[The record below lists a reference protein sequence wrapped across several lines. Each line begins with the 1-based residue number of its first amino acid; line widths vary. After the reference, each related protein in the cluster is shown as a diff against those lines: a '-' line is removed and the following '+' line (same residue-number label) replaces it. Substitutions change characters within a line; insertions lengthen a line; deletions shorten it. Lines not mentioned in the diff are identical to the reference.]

1 MSVKKP
7 HKSMPSWT
15 RPFFSMVF
23 VLMLTLPALLGL
35 THVDGVQSKTCRKS
49 TFPGFDV
56 RVMFE
61 PEYYQAWTHFANAG
75 FTSDP
80 RLTQIKNWLDYHLF
94 AMTDAKEV
102 HVGKNG
108 WLFDQ
113 GSIQDFRKAG
123 CQRQAALQQLIT
135 DLRAMAHLSLAAGR
149 RFIMT
154 VVPNKA
160 TIYPEHVGAVPREKD
175 CSQSIYDLFLAEHA
189 RQPIKG
195 FVRLDEIL
203 RTAKNDRPV
212 YDPAGTHWNHHGAA
226 VAAQALL
233 KAISPNGPQPD
244 PAEGDLARFIM
255 HPQTTPPPE
264 GHAHQETDQDKRQ
277 SAAVIYGG
285 PALKLILPLIMP
297 RFERLDVIAATT
309 LPSLNLKEDIANYE
323 TIIVVVG
330 ESRLLDLSL
339 KINQICKT
347 LEADL
352 SAATKREIKLASL
365 SARHGAALNLENGH
379 LSVKSMGSVAFVE
392 LPKLPGSDPLAARL
406 LKLDVIAPHN
416 DTFTWSY
423 DHGRVLGGTRK
434 LRPGRQT
441 LYLPLPQK
449 PWMHMRINIGRLAG
463 IFKLQKAVLLTF
475 GKDDKEVIIASR
487 PPTTETSAAMKRSD
501 RPPPSDPV
509 ASLPPAIVLNDF
521 QSKRIFQRRGR
532 TSDIFISGSFR
543 GRPAAIEAQVLNHR
557 TNAVVVPWTVVDST
571 PTNGIF
577 MGIVTGVPQGGWY
590 RMAVR
595 FQNRPGIF
603 QRGRSRWGVGILVA
617 CIGQSNMKEWF
628 FAGGNGRTRDL
639 LSIHRKGQWISAEGV
654 GRGAAAFGN
663 RIIDRLSIPVGL
675 LDYAVSG
682 SGLRR
687 EADWGTGY
695 WADHSENGIYQQ
707 FVRGVTAAG
716 GSVEY
721 VVWMQGEADAARRT
735 ITESQYGQT
744 LKALINQQVRKD
756 IVNGYDGTRLPFLI
770 VGMPKRPVGRDE
782 PHQAIRNALVAA
794 TRHIPDC
801 HLAATTLDLEN
812 LGRQHLSPEAYGELG
827 LRLSQTVLCLLGK
840 SNYYRGPCIDRIR
853 RVSPTI
859 VDIDLHHRGGSDFA
873 PLFDITGFEVRHQDT
888 PLAITQVQRHNPRTI
903 RIHLAAPAP
912 PGTLIVRYLY
922 GAMPDSSAAVRDNS
936 KLRLPLEP
944 FVARVE

>member
-1 MSVKKP
+1 
-7 HKSMPSWT
+7 MPSWT

-23 VLMLTLPALLGL
+23 VFMLTLPTLLSL
-35 THVDGVQSKTCRKS
+35 AHVNGVLSKTGQKP
-49 TFPGFDV
+49 TPPGFDV
-56 RVMFE
+56 KVMLE
-61 PEYYQAWTHFANAG
+61 PEYYQAWTHFANAS

-108 WLFDQ
+108 WLFDKR
-113 GSIQDFRKAG
+113 SIQDFRKTG
-123 CQRQAALQQLIT
+123 CQKQAALQQLIT
-135 DLRAMAHLSLAAGR
+135 DLRAMAYLSLASGR
-149 RFIMT
+149 RFIIT
-154 VVPNKA
+154 VVPNKS
-160 TIYPEHVGAVPREKD
+160 TIYPEHVGAIPQEQD
-175 CSQSIYDLFLAEHA
+175 CGQSIYDLFLAEHA

-203 RTAKNDRPV
+203 SAAKKDQPV
-212 YDPAGTHWNHHGAA
+212 YDPSSTHWNHHGADL
-226 VAAQALL
+226 AAQALL
-233 KAISPNGPQPD
+233 KVIIPNGLQPAS
-244 PAEGDLARFIM
+244 AEGDLARFIM
-255 HPQTTPPPE
+255 NPQTTPPSE
-264 GHAHQETDQDKRQ
+264 GHAHQKMDQNKRQ

-309 LPSLNLKEDIANYE
+309 LPSLNLGENIANYE
-323 TIIVVVG
+323 TIIVVVS
-330 ESRLLDLSL
+330 EPQLLDLNL

-352 SAATKREIKLASL
+352 SATTKREIKLESL
-365 SARHGAALNLENGH
+365 TARHGAALNLENGH
-379 LSVKSMGSVAFVE
+379 LSVKSMGSVAFIE
-392 LPKLPGSDPLAARL
+392 LPKLPGSDPLASRL

-416 DTFTWSY
+416 DTFTWSF
-423 DHGRVLGGTRK
+423 DDGRVSGGTRK

-449 PWMHMRINIGRLAG
+449 PWIQMRINTGQLAG
-463 IFKLQKAVLLTF
+463 IFKLQEAVLLAL
-475 GKDDKEVIIASR
+475 GKDNKEVIIASR
-487 PPTTETSAAMKRSD
+487 PPTAEPSAAMKRSD
-501 RPPPSDPV
+501 LPPAPPDPV
-509 ASLPPAIVLNDF
+509 ASLPPSIVLNDV
-521 QSKRIFQRRGR
+521 QSKRIFQRRGQA
-532 TSDIFISGSFR
+532 SDVFISGSFR
-543 GRPAAIEAQVLNHR
+543 GRPTAIEGQVLNHR

-595 FQNRPGIF
+595 FQNRPEIF
-603 QRGRSRWGVGILVA
+603 QRGSSQWGVGILVA

-628 FAGGNGRTRDL
+628 FTGGNGRTKDL
-639 LSIHRKGQWISAEGV
+639 LSIHRNGRWISAEAM

-675 LDYAVSG
+675 LDYAVNG

-695 WADHSENGIYQQ
+695 WADRSENSIYQQ

-716 GSVEY
+716 GAVEY
-721 VVWMQGEADAARRT
+721 VVWMQGEADAARKT
-735 ITESQYGQT
+735 ITEGQYGHT
-744 LKALINQQVRKD
+744 LKAFINQQVRKD
-756 IVNGYDGTRLPFLI
+756 IVSGYDGTRLPFLI
-770 VGMPKRPVGRDE
+770 VGMPKRPIGRDE

-794 TRHIPDC
+794 TQNIPDC

-827 LRLSQTVLCLLGK
+827 LRLSQTVLYLLGK
-840 SNYYRGPCIDRIR
+840 SNYYRGPSLDRLR

-888 PLAITQVQRHNPRTI
+888 PLAIAQVQRHNLRTI

-912 PGTLIVRYLY
+912 GPLTVRYLY